1 MTPTDIGEPPEKFQ
15 VPMSKLQGCK
25 RNKTVGKEI
34 THVEEYGRG
43 EKGWHMTNSEGPMA
57 QDEAERP
64 KRETRG

>member
-43 EKGWHMTNSEGPMA
+43 KKGGT
-57 QDEAERP
+57 
-64 KRETRG
+64 